1 MMQPYIPQA
10 LVAARIA
17 EMHQEA
23 ESARL
28 ARQVRRARRLASL
41 RLAPVRPLRT
51 AAPVTHPERAG
62 LPAGGR
68 TERAGRP
75 AA

>member
-1 MMQPYIPQA
+1 MQPYIPQA
-10 LVAARIA
+10 LVADRIA
-17 EMHQEA
+17 EMHKDA
-23 ESARL
+23 DSARL
-28 ARQVRRARRLASL
+28 ARQVKRARRLASL

-51 AAPVTHPERAG
+51 AAPATQTGQAG
-62 LPAGGR
+62 LPAGTR